1 MNFIKAQDVRI
12 NLDNVLFYTG
22 DVSPISGKEQTAV
35 FFVGGHI
42 HKYNISVADFDKI
55 RKGSAV

>member
-1 MNFIKAQDVRI
+1 MNFIKVGDVRI

-22 DVSPISGKEQTAV
+22 DTSPISGKEQTAV
-35 FFVGGHI
+35 FFVGGPI
-42 HKYNISVADFDKI
+42 HKYNVPVEEFDKI